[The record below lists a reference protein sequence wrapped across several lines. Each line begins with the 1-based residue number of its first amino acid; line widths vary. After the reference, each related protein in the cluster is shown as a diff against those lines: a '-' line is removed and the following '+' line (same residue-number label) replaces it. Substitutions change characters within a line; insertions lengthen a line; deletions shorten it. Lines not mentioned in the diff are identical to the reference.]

1 MENRREPDQPPGLTR
16 PPAMSVKVS
25 HRTTEMHE
33 ANRRSWDHTAGW
45 WAEMRERDGLW
56 RRCPSEPELGFEGGA
71 FELIGSF
78 VGDLEGKKAAV
89 IGSGDN
95 HAAFAL
101 AGMKARVAS
110 IDISER
116 QLEAASVRAN
126 RLGLKIDFVRADAT
140 DLEPLADGTF
150 DLVCSTNG
158 FFVWI
163 ADLRGVYREVHRI
176 LKPGGYYVFYDVH
189 PFQRPWA
196 ERTRPIEVDKP
207 YWQTGPFRDEKD
219 GTFEFNWTLGD
230 ILNPA
235 ADAGLV
241 LRRILERPAG
251 DSSFWE
257 GSSYLPGKNEG
268 LLDWKDNPLAALPV
282 WLSAAL
288 QRLEQPA
295 RRSARTA

>member
-1 MENRREPDQPPGLTR
+1 METGGKPGRPPGLAR
-16 PPAMSVKVS
+16 PPAMNVKTS

-33 ANRRSWDHTAGW
+33 ANRRSWNNIAGW

-56 RRCPSEPELGFEGGA
+56 RRCPLEPDLGFAGGA

-78 VGDLEGKKAAV
+78 AGDVEGKKVAV
-89 IGSGDN
+89 VGSGDN
-95 HAAFAL
+95 YAAFAL
-101 AGMKARVAS
+101 AGMKAQVTS

-116 QLEAASVRAN
+116 QLETASARAN
-126 RLGLKIDFVRADAT
+126 QLGLKIDFVQADAT
-140 DLEPLADGTF
+140 DLEPLAGRTF

-163 ADLRGVYREVHRI
+163 ADLLGVYREIFRI
-176 LKPGGYYVFYDVH
+176 LRPGGYYVFYDVH
-189 PFQRPWA
+189 PFQRPWKDGK
-196 ERTRPIEVDKP
+196 RVVEVGKS
-207 YWQTGPFRDEKD
+207 YWQTGPYRDKKD

-235 ADAGLV
+235 SDAGLV

-251 DSSFWE
+251 DENFWE
-257 GSSYLPGKNEG
+257 GSSFLPCNDHR
-268 LLDWKDNPLAALPV
+268 LLDWKENPLAALPV

-288 QRLEQPA
+288 QRPG
-295 RRSARTA
+295 

>member
-1 MENRREPDQPPGLTR
+1 MTD
-16 PPAMSVKVS
+16 
-25 HRTTEMHE
+25 TTALRAAEMHD
-33 ANRRSWDHTAGW
+33 ANRRSWDHVSGW
-45 WAEMRERDGLW
+45 WAEMRDREGLW
-56 RRCPSEPELGFEGGA
+56 RRCPEEPELGFAGGA

-78 VGDLEGKKAAV
+78 AGEVEGKKVAV

-101 AGMKARVAS
+101 AGMKARVTS

-116 QLEAASVRAN
+116 QLETASARADQ
-126 RLGLKIDFVRADAT
+126 LGLSIEFARADAT
-140 DLEPLADGTF
+140 DLEAITDRSF

-163 ADLRGVYREVHRI
+163 ADLQGVFSEVRRV

-189 PFQRPWA
+189 PFQRPWKDGT
-196 ERTRPIEVDKP
+196 RTVEVDKP
-207 YWQTGPFRDEKD
+207 YWQTGPFIDEKE
-219 GTFEFNWTLGD
+219 GTFEFNWTIGD
-230 ILNPA
+230 IFNPA

-241 LRRILERPAG
+241 LRRIVERPAG

-257 GSSYLPGKNEG
+257 GTSYLPGKNEG
-268 LLDWKDNPLAALPV
+268 LLDWKENPRAALPV

-288 QRLEQPA
+288 QRPE
-295 RRSARTA
+295 